1 MTCAFWETYNYNYRS
16 GASEMLFYQGQ
27 ASINTVDYD
36 DDTVFSGP
44 TNWNKFS
51 TEEYVAYGFSRYQW
65 FGVMESYEGGFDY
78 DHWLNLN
85 QESGLTHFFRFMAIG
100 DNRLDIGDTLD
111 LVVAEDEDA
120 EVLLQ
125 SIELASGVSLAASAA
140 AVLACAT
147 LL

>member
-1 MTCAFWETYNYNYRS
+1 
-16 GASEMLFYQGQ
+16 
-27 ASINTVDYD
+27 
-36 DDTVFSGP
+36 VFSGVA
-44 TNWNKFS
+44 NKNDFS
-51 TEEYVAYGFSRYQW
+51 DEEYVAYGFSRYQW
-65 FGVMESYEGGFDY
+65 FGVMETYEGEFDY

-85 QESGLTHFFRFMAIG
+85 QESGLTHWFRFMAIG

-111 LVVAEDEDA
+111 LVVAEEQDD